1 VTVVDLVTE
10 AILYDLHGT
19 LGLFIPL
26 IVVNS
31 GLLAHAQ
38 NVASKRSVMFTFVSA
53 LATGLGF
60 LFAFIALGTLREIFG
75 HGTLL
80 SGIEMIAGET
90 SRDLTVTLP
99 VGGMLVA
106 SLPPGAFFAMGLL
119 LALRNRLARKP
130 AHAGAPEAPR

>member
-1 VTVVDLVTE
+1 MEID
-10 AILYDLHGT
+10 D
-19 LGLFIPL
+19 
-26 IVVNS
+26 
-31 GLLAHAQ
+31 Q
-38 NVASKRSVMFTFVSA
+38 NVGFFVCQRDQKLSTGADDVDIVSA

-60 LFAFIALGTLREIFG
+60 LFAFIVLGTLREIFG

-99 VGGMLVA
+99 VDGMLVA

-119 LALRNRLARKP
+119 LALRNRLAQKP